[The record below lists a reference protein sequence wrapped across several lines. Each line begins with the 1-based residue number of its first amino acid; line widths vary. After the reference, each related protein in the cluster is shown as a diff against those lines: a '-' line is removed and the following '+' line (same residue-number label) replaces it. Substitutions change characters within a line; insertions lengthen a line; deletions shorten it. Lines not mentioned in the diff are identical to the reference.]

1 MDSILSAIILT
12 LIAMIPGF
20 MLGSTRCFKDVY
32 EIYSEEYNKEKQKEK
47 ELIQKFKEMN
57 FESKELLYRIYK
69 DGSVILWEDEFT
81 NDIRYGAMYKILT
94 YADWETWSEDEVRLM
109 LIAPARKFLKKHSE
123 LLDCVK

>member
-1 MDSILSAIILT
+1 MDTILFEIIFFL
-12 LIAMIPGF
+12 LAMIPGF

-32 EIYSEEYNKEKQKEK
+32 EIYSEEYDKEKQKEK
-47 ELIQKFKEMN
+47 DLIQKFREMD

-94 YADWETWSEDEVRLM
+94 YADWETWSENEVRLM
-109 LIAPARKFLKKHSE
+109 LIAPAQKFLKKHPE

>member
-1 MDSILSAIILT
+1 MDSILSVIIFT
-12 LIAMIPGF
+12 LIAMILGF

-32 EIYSEEYNKEKQKEK
+32 EIYSEEYDKEKQKEK
-47 ELIQKFKEMN
+47 DLIQKFREMD

-94 YADWETWSEDEVRLM
+94 YADWETWSKNEVRLM
-109 LIAPARKFLKKHSE
+109 LIAPAQKFLKKHPE